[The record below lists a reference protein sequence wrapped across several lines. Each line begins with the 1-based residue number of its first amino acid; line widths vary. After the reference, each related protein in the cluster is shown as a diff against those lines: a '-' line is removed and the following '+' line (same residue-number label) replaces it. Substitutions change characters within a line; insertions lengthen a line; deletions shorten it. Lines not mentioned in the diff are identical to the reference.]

1 MKNALQ
7 ALETL
12 KEQEIQKSN
21 TCLTLEEYN
30 IAIAEIKEASEEIKQ
45 LKDSNAYLNGVI
57 QADKKAYE
65 ALIDDTKSMISTAQ
79 QRTIYSHMITEV
91 IVKHFGGKNF
101 ASNFPDGKKAF
112 DWELKEAILSAAEE
126 NIISSIQDVEI
137 VVQFVKNNL
146 DEILPGFD
154 TLNLTIEEN
163 NAYFRCVV
171 KNALEGYS
179 R

>member
-1 MKNALQ
+1 MKNALR

-12 KEQEIQKSN
+12 KEQEMQESN
-21 TCLTLEEYN
+21 TRLTLEEYS
-30 IAIAEIKEASEEIKQ
+30 IAIMEIKEALKKIDQ
-45 LKDSNAYLNGVI
+45 QKDSLKN
-57 QADKKAYE
+57 
-65 ALIDDTKSMISTAQ
+65 DTKLMVSTAQ

-91 IVKHFGGKNF
+91 IVKHFGCKNF

-126 NIISSIQDVEI
+126 NIITSVQDVEI

-171 KNALEGYS
+171 KNVLDGHS
-179 R
+179 H